1 MTNDHHLFIYLMT
14 FINTMKELT
23 FKLTIEEA
31 NLVLEG
37 LGTMPFKTVFALIG
51 KIQNQAADQLNENGQ
66 AQETSAPNTPAIT
79 AAKTK

>member
-1 MTNDHHLFIYLMT
+1 
-14 FINTMKELT
+14 MKELT

-51 KIQNQAADQLNENGQ
+51 KIQNQAAAQLNENGMP
-66 AQETSAPNTPAIT
+66 AENNEPKTPAIT
-79 AAKTK
+79 TAKTK